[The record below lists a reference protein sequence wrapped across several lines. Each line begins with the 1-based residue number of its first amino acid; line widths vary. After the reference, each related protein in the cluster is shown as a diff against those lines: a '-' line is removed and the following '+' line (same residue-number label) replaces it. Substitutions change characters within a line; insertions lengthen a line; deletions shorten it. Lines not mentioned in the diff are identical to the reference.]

1 MSRREQ
7 IRMSEAEVQDF
18 LDEQRTMAVATI
30 GRDGF
35 PHVVAMWYILVEGKP
50 AFWTY
55 AKSQKALNLRRDPR
69 LTCLVET
76 GEAYGDLRGVQI
88 KGRATLIDDPGDV
101 LRLGEAIW
109 ERYAGGPLNEMLLQM
124 VAAQARKRV
133 AVHVEP
139 VEITSWDHRKLG
151 GAY

>member
-7 IRMSEAEVQDF
+7 IRMTDDEAESF

-35 PHVVAMWYILVEGKP
+35 AHVVAMWYVLLDGKL

-55 AKSQKALNLRRDPR
+55 AKSQKAVNLRRDHR
-69 LTCLVET
+69 VTCLVES
-76 GEAYGDLRGVQI
+76 GEAYDELRGVQI
-88 KGRATLIDDPGDV
+88 KGRATLIDDPAEV
-101 LRLGEAIW
+101 LRLGETIW
-109 ERYAGGPLNEMLLQM
+109 ERYAGGPLNEAMRQM
-124 VAAQARKRV
+124 VAAQARKRIGV
-133 AVHVEP
+133 IVEP
-139 VEITSWDHRKLG
+139 VETATWDHRKLG

>member
-7 IRMSEAEVQDF
+7 IRMSEDEIRAF

-35 PHVVAMWYILVEGKP
+35 AHVVAMWYVVLDGKP

-55 AKSQKALNLRRDPR
+55 GKSQKIVNLRRDPKV
-69 LTCLVET
+69 TCLVET
-76 GEAYGDLRGVQI
+76 GEAYNELRGVQI
-88 KGRATLIDDPGDV
+88 KGRAALIEDPDAV
-101 LRLGEAIW
+101 LRLGETIW
-109 ERYAGGPLNEMLLQM
+109 ERYAGGPLNDAMRQM
-124 VAAQARKRV
+124 VAAQAKKRV
-133 AVHVEP
+133 GVIVEP
-139 VEITSWDHRKLG
+139 VEVATWDHGKLG

>member
-7 IRMSEAEVQDF
+7 IRMREAEIRAF

-35 PHVVAMWYILVEGKP
+35 AHVVAMWYVVMDGKL

-55 AKSQKALNLRRDPR
+55 ARSQKAVNLRRDPKV
-69 LTCLVET
+69 TCLVET
-76 GEAYGDLRGVQI
+76 GEAYNELRGAQI
-88 KGRATLIDDPGDV
+88 KGRGAIIDDFDAV
-101 LRLGEAIW
+101 LRLGETIW
-109 ERYAGGPLNEMLLQM
+109 ERYTGGSLDDALRQM
-124 VAAQARKRV
+124 VAAQARKRIGV
-133 AVHVEP
+133 IVEP
-139 VEITSWDHRKLG
+139 VEIATWDHRKLG

>member
-7 IRMSEAEVQDF
+7 IRMTEDEMHSF
-18 LDEQRTMAVATI
+18 LDQQRTMAVATI

-35 PHVVAMWYILVEGKP
+35 AHVVAMWYVLLDGKP

-55 AKSQKALNLRRDPR
+55 AKSQKAVNLRRDPKV
-69 LTCLVET
+69 TCLVES
-76 GEAYGDLRGVQI
+76 GEAYDELRGVQI
-88 KGRATLIDDPGDV
+88 KGRATLIDDPADV
-101 LRLGEAIW
+101 LQLGETIW
-109 ERYAGGPLNEMLLQM
+109 ERYAGGPLNGAMRQM

-133 AVHVEP
+133 GVVVEP
-139 VEITSWDHRKLG
+139 VEIATWDHGKLG

>member
-7 IRMSEAEVQDF
+7 IRMSEDELRAF

-35 PHVVAMWYILVEGKP
+35 AHVVAMWYVLLDGKL

-55 AKSQKALNLRRDPR
+55 AKSQKAVNLRRDPKV
-69 LTCLVET
+69 TCLVET
-76 GEAYGDLRGVQI
+76 GEAYNELRGAQI
-88 KGRATLIDDPGDV
+88 KGRGSIIDDFDAV
-101 LRLGEAIW
+101 LRLGETIW
-109 ERYAGGPLNEMLLQM
+109 ERYTGGPLDDALRQM
-124 VAAQARKRV
+124 VAAQARKRIGV
-133 AVHVEP
+133 IVEP
-139 VEITSWDHRKLG
+139 IEVVTWDHRKLG

>member
-7 IRMSEAEVQDF
+7 IRMSEDETRAF

-35 PHVVAMWYILVEGKP
+35 AHVVAMWYVIVDGKL

-55 AKSQKALNLRRDPR
+55 AKSQKAVNVRRDPKV
-69 LTCLVET
+69 TCLVEA
-76 GEAYGDLRGVQI
+76 GEAYGELRGVQI
-88 KGRATLIDDPGDV
+88 KGRATLIDDPAEI
-101 LRLGEAIW
+101 LRLGETIW
-109 ERYAGGPLNEMLLQM
+109 ERYTGGPLDDAMRQM

-133 AVHVEP
+133 GVTVEP
-139 VEITSWDHRKLG
+139 VEIASWDHGKLG
-151 GAY
+151 GSY

>member
-7 IRMSEAEVQDF
+7 IRMSEDEIRAF

-35 PHVVAMWYILVEGKP
+35 AHVVAMWYVLLDGKP

-55 AKSQKALNLRRDPR
+55 AKSQKVVNVLRDPKV
-69 LTCLVET
+69 TCLIET
-76 GEAYGDLRGVQI
+76 GEAYNELRGVQI
-88 KGRATLIDDPGDV
+88 KGHTTLIEDLDAV
-101 LRLGEAIW
+101 LRLGETIW
-109 ERYAGGPLNEMLLQM
+109 ERYAGGPLNDTMRQM
-124 VAAQARKRV
+124 VAAQARKRLGV
-133 AVHVEP
+133 IMEP
-139 VEITSWDHRKLG
+139 VETASWDHRKLG